1 MQGKSIKTDKSQE
14 LFLHAKKRLIG
25 GVNSPVRAFGAVGGS
40 PIFIATANGSVLED
54 VDGNKYTDFVSS
66 WGPMILG
73 HNNPLVTKAITEQVI
88 RGTSYGAPHAA
99 EITLAELIHQRMPTM
114 EKLRMVNSGTEATM
128 SAIRLARGFTGRDK
142 IIKFSGCYHGHA
154 DAFLIEAGSGALTMG
169 HPSSP
174 GVPQDTSKHTLIAK
188 YNDHNE
194 VAALF
199 AKHSKEIAAVIVEPI
214 AANMNVIMPRP
225 GFLQQLR
232 DITQQHGALL
242 IFDEIITGFR
252 VHSGGAQALY
262 NIKPDLTALG
272 KIIGGGLPAAAY
284 GGRADIMAHLS
295 PEGSV
300 YQAGTLSG
308 NPLAVHAG
316 CATLTQLTHSVY
328 EDLELKSAK
337 FCNQLLAKAAES
349 NFPLQIVRQGSLIGM
364 YFTKQQ
370 LHDNSDL
377 KHINTE
383 LYAKFFRHMLNCGN
397 YFAPSAFEACFI
409 ATTHTEQQLN
419 KAVADAAYFFKEPE
433 FVV

>member
-1 MQGKSIKTDKSQE
+1 MQGKSIKTGKSQE

-54 VDGNKYTDFVSS
+54 VDGNKYIDFISS

-73 HNNPLVTKAITEQVI
+73 HNNPIVTKAITEQVV
-88 RGTSYGAPHAA
+88 RGTSYGAPHEA
-99 EITLAELIHQRMPTM
+99 EITLAELICQKMPTI

-174 GVPQDTSKHTLIAK
+174 GIPRDTSKHTIIAK
-188 YNDHNE
+188 FNDGDQ

-199 AKHSKEIAAVIVEPI
+199 AAHGKEIAAVIVEPI
-214 AANMNVIMPRP
+214 AANMNVIMPKP

-232 DITQQHGALL
+232 AITKQYGALL

-252 VHSGGAQALY
+252 VHPGGAQALY
-262 NIKPDLTALG
+262 NIKPDLTTLG

-295 PEGSV
+295 PEGAV

-316 CATLTQLTHSVY
+316 CATISQLTNEVY
-328 EDLELKSAK
+328 KDLELKSAA
-337 FCNQLLAKAAES
+337 FCNQLLAKAEEN
-349 NFPLQIVRQGSLIGM
+349 NFPLQVVRQGSLLGV
-364 YFTKQQ
+364 YFTKQPLQ
-370 LHDNSDL
+370 DHTDL
-377 KHINTE
+377 KYINTE
-383 LYAKFFRHMLNCGN
+383 LYAKFFHHMLDCGH

-419 KAVADAAYFFKEPE
+419 KAVSDAACFFREH
-433 FVV
+433 VI